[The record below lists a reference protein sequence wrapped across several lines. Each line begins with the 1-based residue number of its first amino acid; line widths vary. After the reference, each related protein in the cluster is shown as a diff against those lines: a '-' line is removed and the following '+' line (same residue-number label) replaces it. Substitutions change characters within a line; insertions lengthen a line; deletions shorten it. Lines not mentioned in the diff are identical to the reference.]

1 MTTKESSAAAVKLRS
16 SARLGSRWTSML
28 LIAVLVGWAG
38 GCTEPEET
46 TDTASSP
53 TTEQAGSQVALRFSQ
68 PQDRTLETNYLLFL
82 PSSYAQDT
90 ERSWPLVVHLHGG
103 GARGTDPEKLRAYP
117 LVQRLDEEPDF
128 PFVVVTPQC
137 PPGRPGPLGDLW
149 TEHSDLVLAIL
160 DEVVETHRIDPE
172 RIYLI
177 GHSMG
182 GYGAWY
188 LGHRASERFAAIAP
202 MSCPGVTWWA
212 YRIAEADVPVWVFH
226 GEDDEAVPIAESER
240 MVATIR
246 NAGGTVRFTRYP
258 ERGHVIRE
266 PFEGDELFEWL
277 VTHRRETNASGP

>member
-1 MTTKESSAAAVKLRS
+1 MPKRA
-16 SARLGSRWTSML
+16 RWTSTL
-28 LIAVLVGWAG
+28 LLAVLVGWVG
-38 GCTEPEET
+38 GCTEAEET

-53 TTEQAGSQVALRFSQ
+53 TPEQTGSQVALRFSQ
-68 PQDRTLETNYLLFL
+68 PVDRTLEANYLLFL
-82 PSSYAQDT
+82 PDSYAQDT
-90 ERSWPLVVHLHGG
+90 ERSWPLIVHLHGG
-103 GARGTDPEKLRAYP
+103 GGRGTDPEKLRAYP

-137 PPGRPGPLGDLW
+137 PPGRPGPFGDLW

-188 LGHRASERFAAIAP
+188 LGHRAPERFAAIAP
-202 MSCPGVTWWA
+202 MSGPGVTWWA
-212 YRIAEADVPVWVFH
+212 YRIAEAGVPVWVFH

-240 MVATIR
+240 MVATLR
-246 NAGGTVRFTRYP
+246 EAGGIVRFTRYP

-266 PFEGDELFEWL
+266 PFEGDELFDWL
-277 VTHRRETNASGP
+277 SSHRRESSTPRP